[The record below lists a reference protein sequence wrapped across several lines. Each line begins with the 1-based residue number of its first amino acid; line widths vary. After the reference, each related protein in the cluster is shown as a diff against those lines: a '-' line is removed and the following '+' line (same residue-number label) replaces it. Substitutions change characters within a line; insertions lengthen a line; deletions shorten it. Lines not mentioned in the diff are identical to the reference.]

1 MSPRPLSP
9 ARAYVHDLLE
19 QFPNKTI
26 QQLTLDGTRLRA
38 AVSSNMHNIGLASIS
53 NVRIGKHI
61 TLEVEAADQASAE
74 AQVKEACEKLL
85 ANQIMEAF
93 TFTMEAVETV
103 A

>member
-1 MSPRPLSP
+1 M
-9 ARAYVHDLLE
+9 DLLY
-19 QFPNKTI
+19 QI
-26 QQLTLDGTRLRA
+26 DR
-38 AVSSNMHNIGLASIS
+38 
-53 NVRIGKHI
+53 
-61 TLEVEAADQASAE
+61 LEVVICTSRTMQKVRQASAE